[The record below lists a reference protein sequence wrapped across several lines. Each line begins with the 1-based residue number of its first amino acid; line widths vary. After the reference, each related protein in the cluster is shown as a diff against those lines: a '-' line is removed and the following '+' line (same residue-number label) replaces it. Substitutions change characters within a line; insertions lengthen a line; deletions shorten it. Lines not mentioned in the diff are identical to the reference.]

1 MPVRDVTIVQYGN
14 TDGTRGAYSV
24 DARWMLAELLSSY
37 LIMVN
42 N

>member
-1 MPVRDVTIVQYGN
+1 MPIRDVTIVPYGN
-14 TDGTRGAYSV
+14 SDGTRGSCSV